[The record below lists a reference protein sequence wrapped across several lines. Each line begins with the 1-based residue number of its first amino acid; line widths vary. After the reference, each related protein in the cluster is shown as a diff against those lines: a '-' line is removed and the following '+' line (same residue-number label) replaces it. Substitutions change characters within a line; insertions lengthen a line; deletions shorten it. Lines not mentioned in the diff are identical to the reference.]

1 MITDPI
7 QTQRALLTWQSPLG
21 GSGSRNRYAVG
32 ELVADGTSARFTYLT
47 DNESFR
53 AAQAEGF
60 EGYPGLPLGAS
71 HSDDALQILRR
82 RLPQADRDDFKVFL
96 TTFGLSPTARFH
108 DLTLLAYTGARLVSD
123 SFGVSETFDGFGRP
137 FQFIFDVAGFRHY
150 LNNVEGVKAGDPICL
165 VADPTNKHDS
175 NAVCVVRDG
184 ERRLG
189 FINRL
194 QSQRVLEWLRADAIR
209 TEIFRLN
216 GRPQYPRLFI
226 LASIHPSR
234 LAAAA

>member
-7 QTQRALLTWQSPLG
+7 QTQRALLTWQSPFG

-32 ELVADGTSARFTYLT
+32 ELLADGSSVRFTYLT
-47 DNESFR
+47 DSDSFR

-60 EGYPGLPLGAS
+60 DGYPGLPLGAS
-71 HSDDALQILRR
+71 LHEDALQILRR
-82 RLPQADRDDFKVFL
+82 RLPQTDRDDFKNFL
-96 TTFGLSPTARFH
+96 MTFGLSPSAHFS
-108 DLTLLAYTGARLVSD
+108 DLSLLAYTGARLASD
-123 SFGVSETFDGFGRP
+123 SFGVTETFDGFDRP
-137 FQFIFDVAGFRHY
+137 FEFIFDIAGFRHH
-150 LNNVEGVKAGDPICL
+150 LNNIEDLKGGDPVRL

-194 QSQRVLEWLRADAIR
+194 QAERVLEWMHANAIR

-226 LASIHPSR
+226 LVRIQPSR